1 VRLSGLHRNPEFLKY
16 WTASA
21 ISDVGSQVTALALPL
36 IGALTLNATP
46 WQMGVLTAS
55 GTVPIMLIGLFAGVW
70 VDRMRRRPMLIAT
83 DIGRAVLLGTIP
95 LASVLGVLR
104 IELVCVVALLVGAL
118 SLMFDLAHLAFVPAL
133 VTRDYLV
140 DGNAKL
146 ETTTATAQVV
156 GPGLGGALIGL
167 LGAPFAILL
176 DALSFLASAWL
187 IKRTRATEVAPVRS
201 ADRPG
206 IWAEIREGLRVVR
219 GQPLLLA
226 LVAASATMNF
236 FGRMFLAVY
245 VLYMTRD
252 LGLGAVGVGLVL
264 ATGGI
269 GALAGALVA
278 GPATRWLGIGPML
291 IASQLVFGL
300 TGLLVPLAVLVPS
313 VALVMIVAS
322 EVGQWMAVTV
332 YYIDAVSLRQAITP
346 DRLQGRV
353 NATIRFFA
361 GGVLPIGALAG
372 GALGGVIGL
381 PLTLVAAELGTLL
394 GFVWLV
400 FSPVRTLRTLPTVEH
415 GGPATQDPQTPSL
428 A

>member
-1 VRLSGLHRNPEFLKY
+1 MRDRFTGLWRHPEFLKY

-55 GTVPIMLIGLFAGVW
+55 GTAPILLAGLFAGVW
-70 VDRMRRRPMLIAT
+70 VDRVRRRPVMIAT
-83 DIGRAVLLGTIP
+83 DVGRALLLSTIP

-104 IELVCVVALLVGAL
+104 IELVCVVALLVGTL

-133 VTRDYLV
+133 VTREHLV
-140 DGNAKL
+140 DGNSKL
-146 ETTTATAQVV
+146 ETTTAAAQVV

-187 IKRTRATEVAPVRS
+187 IKRTRATEAAP
-201 ADRPG
+201 ACPLGRPSV
-206 IWAEIREGLRVVR
+206 WAEIREGLRVVR

-226 LVAASATMNF
+226 LAAASATMNF

-264 ATGGI
+264 ATGGV

-278 GPATRWLGIGPML
+278 APATRWLGIGPTL
-291 IASQLVFGL
+291 IASQLAFGL

-313 VALVMIVAS
+313 IALMMIVTS

-332 YYIDAVSLRQAITP
+332 YYIDAVSLRQSITP

-361 GGVLPIGALAG
+361 GGVLPLGALAG

-400 FSPVRTLRTLPTVEH
+400 FSPVRALRTLPT
-415 GGPATQDPQTPSL
+415 ATT
-428 A
+428 